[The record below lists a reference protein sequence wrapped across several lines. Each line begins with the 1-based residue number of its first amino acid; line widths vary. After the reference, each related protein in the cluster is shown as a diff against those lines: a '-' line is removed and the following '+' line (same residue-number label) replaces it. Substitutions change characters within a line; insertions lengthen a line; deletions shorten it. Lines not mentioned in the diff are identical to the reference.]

1 VHLRTPAQLKALKEW
16 KYLRRIDADLVYRR
30 RRCQRH
36 RGVGLWFISV
46 QIDLKRLLDRRG
58 GTDSAIETYLRV
70 PDLIYRSNSTAIGEE
85 VELTFEERVSL
96 RITSLRPSD
105 VPWRRCRRLYKL
117 ARNHRKRERARA
129 LRRQRGAIP
138 HSVSLAQTKPWET
151 DGISRATWFRRQKNR
166 RETDSCRHLI
176 NKGDATLSSLTAEI
190 PHNEPEPIAM
200 EKSMIPIETVSKE
213 AKRLARKASKAAN
226 EAHRASQV
234 EQLPADIR
242 ILMKER
248 GASQDDPLAS
258 PFLAER
264 VAELE
269 ETVSVL
275 SADNEILEAEN
286 RLFEDMKAQ
295 WQAGGFA
302 AVIDGKNEEIRALL
316 VRVASESRE
325 KAKNFRS
332 AEYWKAEAIKLGYR
346 RNGEG
351 EKTK

>member
-166 RETDSCRHLI
+166 RETNSCRHLV
-176 NKGDATLSSLTAEI
+176 NKGDATMRSLTVETR
-190 PHNEPEPIAM
+190 HNEPKPTEN
-200 EKSMIPIETVSKE
+200 SMIPIETVSNE
-213 AKRLARKASKAAN
+213 AKKSARKARKAAN

-234 EQLPADIR
+234 EQLPANIR
-242 ILMKER
+242 ILMNER
-248 GASQDDPLAS
+248 GAIQDDPLAS
-258 PFLAER
+258 RFLAER

-269 ETVSVL
+269 ETVSAL
-275 SADNEILEAEN
+275 AADNEILEAEN

-302 AVIDGKNEEIRALL
+302 TVIAGKNEEIRALL

-332 AEYWKAEAIKLGYR
+332 SEYWKTEAIKLGYR